1 MNIIDRQTVLISVDF
16 NSLTT
21 SEIQSPINLRFAA
34 DELILKSISYS
45 GNPADENINVQIWCN
60 ITNDNLIGAFPAKS
74 PVALYL
80 NSHFRISNSF
90 QTQILHLQFQ
100 RTDNGQPPFFYN
112 PQDLITDVAGA
123 VNGIVSLTLEFI
135 KLSK

>member
-90 QTQILHLQFQ
+90 QLKFCIYSF
-100 RTDNGQPPFFYN
+100 REPITDNHPFSTI
-112 PQDLITDVAGA
+112 PKI
-123 VNGIVSLTLEFI
+123 
-135 KLSK
+135 